1 MVSANTIRELEDQGL
16 EHILGARLRQQRQ
29 VRDLVLGC
37 PGRYREVADNLR
49 VKEVWVKGRR
59 YVVCHNPQE
68 AAKDAADR
76 EAIVKALENQLRQG
90 AKSLVGNHGFRRF
103 LKVDKEAVSLDQ
115 AKVKAEARV
124 DGKYVLLT
132 ITELPAAEV
141 TVQYKRLL
149 LVEQFFRAA
158 KSLVDT
164 RPIFHQ
170 WDATIKGHVFCSFLV
185 LVLLDELQ
193 RRVAARGW
201 NFAWAEMR
209 RDLLA
214 LAEVE
219 VRDGDQWYLLRTAL
233 QGVAGKICQA
243 AGVSLPAPVRPRE
256 NVVPK
261 DNCVHTTI

>member
-1 MVSANTIRELEDQGL
+1 LGVPQFSTATTIVAIFD
-16 EHILGARLRQQRQ
+16 RL
-29 VRDLVLGC
+29 LH
-37 PGRYREVADNLR
+37 YREVADNLR

-76 EAIVKALENQLRQG
+76 EAIVKALEDQLRQG
-90 AKSLVGNHGFRRF
+90 AKSLVGNRGFRRF
-103 LKVDKEAVSLDQ
+103 LTVEKEAVTIDQ
-115 AKVKAEARV
+115 TKVKAEARF
-124 DGKYVLLT
+124 DGKYVLRT
-132 ITELPAAEV
+132 NTELPAVEV
-141 TVQYKRLL
+141 AVQYKRLL

-170 WDATIKGHVFCSFLV
+170 WDATIKGHVFCSFLA

-193 RRVAARGW
+193 RRVADRGW
-201 NFAWAEMR
+201 QGEWADIR

-219 VRDGDQWYLLRTAL
+219 VRDADQWYLLRTAL
-233 QGVAGKICQA
+233 QGIAGKICQA
-243 AGVSLPAPVRPRE
+243 VGVSIPPPIRPLE

-261 DNCVHTTI
+261 DNCAHTTI